1 MGEDKKSFRDE
12 LTILAKISNDID
24 SSILSKGDVKIIIEL
39 NQKEYND
46 IIGNFADIYKGS
58 EEFLIEISGVKF
70 TFVLKK

>member
-1 MGEDKKSFRDE
+1 MGEDKESFRDE

-46 IIGNFADIYKGS
+46 IIGNFADIYKSS
-58 EEFLIEISGVKF
+58 E
-70 TFVLKK
+70 